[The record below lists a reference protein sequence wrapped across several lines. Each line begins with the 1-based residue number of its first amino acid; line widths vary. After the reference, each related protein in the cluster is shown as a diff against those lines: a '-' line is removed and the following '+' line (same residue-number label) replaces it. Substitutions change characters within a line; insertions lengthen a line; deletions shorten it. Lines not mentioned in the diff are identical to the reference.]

1 MLFLLATLM
10 ACGPSF
16 KDVQSQDTIEGYEAF
31 IAAAPSS
38 PSAFTA
44 RLRLEQLYLER
55 AETQGTLDGYD
66 AYMDKYGDD
75 PQAKLMEK
83 AKEGREAF
91 AYQSAVDANT
101 AAAWQIYLDEYPKGQ
116 KKFKQEARRRLTV
129 LEYVDNLEIGPAE
142 IEGANMA
149 EDPDGPLDGFM
160 IRADMK
166 NNGDKD
172 IKSLNIAIE
181 YLDAEGKVI
190 ETDKWPWVAPQAPG
204 NIPIEEEW
212 KVPVKSGEERVY
224 TYMDTAPNAPG
235 WAKKVRLVPI
245 SIYFVEEEAG
255 K

>member
-1 MLFLLATLM
+1 MLFLLTALL

-16 KDVQSQDTIEGYEAF
+16 KDIQAQDTIEGYEAF
-31 IAAAPSS
+31 IAASPSS

-44 RLRLEQLYLER
+44 KLRLEELYLER
-55 AETQGTLDGYD
+55 AETEGTLEAYD
-66 AYMDKYGDD
+66 AYMAKYADD
-75 PQAKLMEK
+75 SEAMLMDK

-91 AYQSAVDANT
+91 AYQSAIDANT
-101 AAAWQIYLDEYPKGQ
+101 AAGWQTYMDEYPKGQ
-116 KKFKQEARRRLTV
+116 KKYKQEARRRLAV
-129 LEYVDNLEIGPAE
+129 LEYVDMLEIGPAE

-166 NNGDKD
+166 NTGDKD
-172 IKSLNIAIE
+172 IRSLNIAIE

-212 KVPVKSGEERVY
+212 KVPVKSGESRLY

-245 SIYFVEEEAG
+245 SITFVKEE

>member
-1 MLFLLATLM
+1 MLFLLATLL

-31 IAAAPSS
+31 IAASPSS

-44 RLRLEQLYLER
+44 ALRLEELYLVR
-55 AETQGTLDGYD
+55 AESEGTLAAYD
-66 AYMDKYGDD
+66 AYMTKYKDD
-75 PQAKLMEK
+75 PQAKLMDK

-91 AYQSAVDANT
+91 AYQAAVDANT
-101 AAAWQIYLDEYPKGQ
+101 AAAWQAYMDEYPKGQ
-116 KKFKQEARRRLTV
+116 KEHKQEARRRMAV
-129 LEYVDNLEIGPAE
+129 LEYIDNIEIGPAE

-160 IRADMK
+160 IRADMTNK
-166 NNGDKD
+166 GDKD
-172 IKSLNIAIE
+172 VRSLNIAIE

-212 KVPVKSGEERVY
+212 KVPVKAGESRVY

-245 SIYFVEEEAG
+245 SITFVKAE